1 MRTTTDILNE
11 LVECK
16 RLKAKYESREAELF
30 AELLQASANA
40 GEVVGKSPLRDS
52 DVQKTEQQTCFQLG
66 RFLKG
71 KFALVIWA
79 ACQLKAFVRTD
90 GGIVKARDVANEIG
104 SCLGIHFTEKEW
116 KSTLEG
122 NFHVNE
128 PRSIFNRMAAEV
140 WTRYLRHK

>member
-16 RLKAKYESREAELF
+16 RQKARYESREAELLS
-30 AELLQASANA
+30 ELVQASANA
-40 GEVVGKSPLRDS
+40 GEVVARPPLRDS
-52 DVQKTEQQTCFQLG
+52 DVQKAERQTRFQLG

-79 ACQLKAFVRTD
+79 ACELKAFVRTD
-90 GGIVKARDVANEIG
+90 GGIVKARDVANEFG
-104 SCLGIHFTEKEW
+104 ACLGIHFTEKEW

-128 PRSIFNRMAAEV
+128 PRSIFHRMAAEV
-140 WTRYLRHK
+140 WTRYLRQK

>member
-1 MRTTTDILNE
+1 MRTTTEILNE

-16 RLKAKYESREAELF
+16 RQKARYESREAELF
-30 AELLQASANA
+30 SELLQASATT
-40 GEVVGKSPLRDS
+40 GEVVAKSPLRES
-52 DVQKTEQQTCFQLG
+52 GVQKAEQQTDFRLG

-71 KFALVIWA
+71 KYALVIWA
-79 ACQLKAFVRTD
+79 ACQLKAFNRTD

-104 SCLGIHFTEKEW
+104 ACLGIHFTEKEW

-128 PRSIFNRMAAEV
+128 PRSIFYKMAAEV
-140 WTRYLRHK
+140 WTRYLRQK